1 MSTEIPV
8 LETERLV
15 LRGYMPSDFPAFAAM
30 WADSSVNRF
39 IGGAPLSEEEA
50 WAKFLRTLGMWVAM
64 GFGFWT
70 VVEKASGL
78 CVGETGFL
86 EGRREIVP
94 TLKGTPEIG
103 WAFVPSAQGKGYATE
118 AVSAALNWGDRRF
131 GKVRMACIIAPENS
145 ASLRVAEK
153 SGFREALR
161 TTYKG
166 DPTVMFFRD
175 P

>member
-1 MSTEIPV
+1 MEIPV

-15 LRGYMPSDFPAFAAM
+15 LRGYVPSDFPAFAAM
-30 WADSSVNRF
+30 WDDSSVNRF

-118 AVSAALNWGDRRF
+118 AVSAALKWGDRRF

>member
-1 MSTEIPV
+1 
-8 LETERLV
+8 
-15 LRGYMPSDFPAFAAM
+15 
-30 WADSSVNRF
+30 
-39 IGGAPLSEEEA
+39 
-50 WAKFLRTLGMWVAM
+50 
-64 GFGFWT
+64 
-70 VVEKASGL
+70 
-78 CVGETGFL
+78 
-86 EGRREIVP
+86 
-94 TLKGTPEIG
+94 
-103 WAFVPSAQGKGYATE
+103 VPSAQGKGYATE
-118 AVSAALNWGDRRF
+118 AVSAALKWGDRRF

>member
-30 WADSSVNRF
+30 WDDSSVNRF

-118 AVSAALNWGDRRF
+118 AVSAALKWGDRRF

>member
-1 MSTEIPV
+1 VSTEIPV

-30 WADSSVNRF
+30 WDDSSVNRF

-118 AVSAALNWGDRRF
+118 AVSAALKWGDRRF